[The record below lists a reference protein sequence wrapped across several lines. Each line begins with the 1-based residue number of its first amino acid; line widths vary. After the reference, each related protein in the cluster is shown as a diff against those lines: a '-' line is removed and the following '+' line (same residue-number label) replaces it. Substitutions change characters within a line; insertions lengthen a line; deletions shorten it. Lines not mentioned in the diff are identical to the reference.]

1 MNTINK
7 TRERSALLFKAA
19 RELMPGGVNSP
30 VRAFKSIGS
39 DPVFIKRAKG
49 AYLWDEDGNRYID
62 YVGSWGPMILGHA
75 DSDIEAAIVEAARS
89 GTSFGAPTALES
101 EMARE
106 VIKLVP
112 SIEMVRMV
120 NSGTEAVMAALRLAR
135 AYVNSST
142 GREALGIAL
151 DAPERNIIIKFS
163 GCYHGHA
170 DSMLVAAGSGASTLG
185 LPDSP
190 GVTRSASQD
199 TLILPFND
207 EAALTEAFAQ
217 HGEHIAAIITE
228 PVIGNSGCIPPQ
240 AGFLKFLREITKLN
254 GSLLI
259 FDEVMTGFRVALG
272 GAQELYDI
280 SPDIT
285 TLGKIIGGGLPVGA
299 YGASRE
305 IMSMVAPAGPMY
317 QAGTLSGN
325 PLAMSAG
332 LTCLRKIQK
341 PAFYDELTAKTRYL
355 VEGLRS
361 ANQESDIPEIHNAQ
375 LAAVGAM
382 FGQAF
387 TEQAVHNYEDAKT
400 QNLDLFRKYYLAMLE
415 RGIYFAPS
423 AFEAGF
429 ISAAHSYE
437 DLDVTIA
444 AHRAVI
450 KFLHQ

>member
-1 MNTINK
+1 MLK
-7 TRERSALLFKAA
+7 ALRREKSSQLFKAA
-19 RELMPGGVNSP
+19 KELIPGGVNSP

-39 DPVFIKRAKG
+39 DPVFMKRAQG
-49 AYLWDEDGNRYID
+49 AYIWDEDDNQYID

-75 DSDIEAAIVEAARS
+75 DSDIEAAVIEAARG
-89 GTSFGAPTALES
+89 GTSFGAPTALETD
-101 EMARE
+101 MAAE

-135 AYVNSST
+135 AYANSES
-142 GREALGIAL
+142 RRQILG
-151 DAPERNIIIKFS
+151 DNRERNIIIKFS

-190 GVTRSASQD
+190 GVTRSASAD

-207 EAALTEAFAQ
+207 EAALEEALAKYPV
-217 HGEHIAAIITE
+217 AAVITE
-228 PVIGNSGCIPPQ
+228 PVIGNSGCIPP
-240 AGFLKFLREITKLN
+240 REGYLAKMRELCSQY
-254 GSLLI
+254 GALLI

-272 GAQELYDI
+272 GAQELYGVM
-280 SPDIT
+280 PDIT

-299 YGASRE
+299 YGASRI

-332 LTCLRKIQK
+332 LTCLRKIQ
-341 PAFYDELTAKTRYL
+341 ANGFYAELEAKCKYL
-355 VEGLRS
+355 LDGLRA
-361 ANQESDIPEIHNAQ
+361 ANQESNISEIREMQ
-375 LAAVGAM
+375 VVSVGAM
-382 FGQAF
+382 FGMAF
-387 TEQAVHNYEDAKT
+387 TTRKVYNYEDAKT
-400 QNLDLFRKYYLAMLE
+400 QNLELFRKYYLAMLDQ
-415 RGIYFAPS
+415 GIYLAPS

-429 ISAAHSYE
+429 MSAAHSYE
-437 DLDVTIA
+437 DLDKTIA
-444 AHRAVI
+444 AHSCAI
-450 KFLHQ
+450 KSL